1 MLIREVLKVKADELI
16 TASPDT
22 LIPEAINMM
31 ASRDIGSLIIMED
44 GQMVGLI
51 TERDIL
57 RALGKHGCDLATGK
71 VSDVMVTDPVI
82 GSPEDSVDYVRD
94 VMTRSRISHLPV
106 LDEHHIVGII
116 SFHDVARACLKE
128 ANFENL
134 LLKRYIKHWPE

>member
-1 MLIREVLKVKADELI
+1 MLIREVLTVKADQLVT
-16 TASPDT
+16 TAPNT
-22 LIPEAINMM
+22 LIPDAINLM
-31 ASRDIGSLIIMED
+31 AKHDIGSLIIMD
-44 GQMVGLI
+44 GGHMVGLI

-57 RALGKHGCDLATGK
+57 RALGRQGCDLATGK

-82 GSPEDSVDYVRD
+82 GSLEDSVDYVRD

-106 LDEHHIVGII
+106 LDEHHVVGII

>member
-1 MLIREVLKVKADELI
+1 MLIREVLTVKADQLV
-16 TASPDT
+16 TATPDT
-22 LIPEAINMM
+22 LIPDAINIM
-31 ASRDIGSLIIMED
+31 ASHDIGSLIIMD
-44 GQMVGLI
+44 RGHMVGLI

-57 RALGKHGCDLATGK
+57 RALGKQGCDLATGK

-82 GSPEDSVDYVRD
+82 GSLEDSVDYVRD

-106 LDEHHIVGII
+106 LDEHHVVGII

-128 ANFENL
+128 AKFENL

>member
-16 TASPDT
+16 SASPDT
-22 LIPEAINMM
+22 LISDAINLM
-31 ASRDIGSLIIMED
+31 ASRDIGSLIIMD
-44 GQMVGLI
+44 GGHMVGLI

-57 RALGKHGCDLATGK
+57 RALGKKGCSLAEEK
-71 VSDVMVTDPVI
+71 VSDIMVTDPVI
-82 GSPEDSVDYVRD
+82 GSPEDTVDYVRD
-94 VMTRSRISHLPV
+94 VMTRSRVSHLPV

>member
-1 MLIREVLKVKADELI
+1 MLIREILTVKADELI
-16 TASPDT
+16 TVPPDA
-22 LIPEAINMM
+22 LIPDAINQM
-31 ASRDIGSLIIMED
+31 ASRDIGSLIVMD
-44 GQMVGLI
+44 SGHMVGLI

-57 RALGKHGCDLATGK
+57 RALAKQGCNLAEGK
-71 VSDVMVTDPVI
+71 VSDIMMTEPVI

-94 VMTRSRISHLPV
+94 VMTRSRVSHLPV
-106 LDEHHIVGII
+106 LDEHHVVGII

>member
-1 MLIREVLKVKADELI
+1 MLIREILTVKADELI
-16 TASPDT
+16 TVSPDA
-22 LIPEAINMM
+22 LIPDAINQM
-31 ASRDIGSLIIMED
+31 ARHDIGSLIVMD
-44 GQMVGLI
+44 SGHMVGLI

-57 RALGKHGCDLATGK
+57 RALGKQGCNLAVGK
-71 VSDVMVTDPVI
+71 VSDIMMTEPVI

-94 VMTRSRISHLPV
+94 VMTRSRVSHLPV
-106 LDEHHIVGII
+106 LDEHHVVGII

>member
-1 MLIREVLKVKADELI
+1 MLIREVLTVKADQLI
-16 TASPDT
+16 TTTPNT
-22 LIPEAINMM
+22 LIPDAINMM
-31 ASRDIGSLIIMED
+31 ASQDIGSLIIMD
-44 GQMVGLI
+44 AGHMVGLI

-57 RALGKHGCDLATGK
+57 RALGKKGCDLATGK
-71 VSDVMVTDPVI
+71 VSDIMVTDPVI
-82 GSPEDSVDYVRD
+82 GSMEDSVDYVRD

-106 LDEHHIVGII
+106 LDEHHVVGII

>member
-1 MLIREVLKVKADELI
+1 MLIREILTVKADELL
-16 TASPDT
+16 TVSPDA
-22 LIPEAINMM
+22 LIADAINQM
-31 ASRDIGSLIIMED
+31 ASHDMGSLIVMD
-44 GQMVGLI
+44 GGHMVGLI

-57 RALGKHGCDLATGK
+57 RALGKHGCNLATAK
-71 VSDVMVTDPVI
+71 VSDIMVTEPVI

-94 VMTRSRISHLPV
+94 VMTRSRVSHLPV
-106 LDEHHIVGII
+106 LDEHHLVGII